1 MIRRIWVYG
10 NDGEKGRSISA
21 VPPAELDLGGAYL
34 PLLWLP
40 RTPPASTANI
50 RQGKAPEEPPLCFS
64 GKLNCQQS
72 VIVTAKLTTQITLLA
87 EAVFLWGNRPLSTD
101 SYTETYW
108 DLSSFKACC
117 VFTGRG
123 LHCLW
128 IQGLSCLC
136 ALLMFY
142 GNSILCFP
150 PLVCWSD
157 ADVPCMRVSEI
168 VRSRATQMASLL
180 LSQVPFNQ
188 PDHSLQILL
197 SLQQDSALLE
207 TLPLHINQL
216 WPRTQTH
223 SHTHTVSVFNFLSL
237 GFLHNWAWQRKSP

>member
-1 MIRRIWVYG
+1 MIRREFVYV

-21 VPPAELDLGGAYL
+21 VPPAELHLGGAYL

-64 GKLNCQQS
+64 GKLNCQRS

-101 SYTETYW
+101 SYTETCW

-128 IQGLSCLC
+128 ALMSLC
-136 ALLMFY
+136 SVNVLWKQYLV
-142 GNSILCFP
+142 FP
-150 PLVCWSD
+150 SP
-157 ADVPCMRVSEI
+157 
-168 VRSRATQMASLL
+168 SLL
-180 LSQVPFNQ
+180 KWRRCAVHERVWES
-188 PDHSLQILL
+188 
-197 SLQQDSALLE
+197 
-207 TLPLHINQL
+207 
-216 WPRTQTH
+216 
-223 SHTHTVSVFNFLSL
+223 
-237 GFLHNWAWQRKSP
+237 

>member
-1 MIRRIWVYG
+1 MMVKKVARFQQCHQLSWIG
-10 NDGEKGRSISA
+10 
-21 VPPAELDLGGAYL
+21 GGAYL

-157 ADVPCMRVSEI
+157 ADVPCMRL
-168 VRSRATQMASLL
+168 RLL
-180 LSQVPFNQ
+180 GPVP
-188 PDHSLQILL
+188 HR
-197 SLQQDSALLE
+197 
-207 TLPLHINQL
+207 
-216 WPRTQTH
+216 WPRCCFHRCPSTSLTAVSRSCWASSRTLLFWKLCLFTSTSCDPGHRHTRTH
-223 SHTHTVSVFNFLSL
+223 IQFLSSTF
-237 GFLHNWAWQRKSP
+237 FL